1 MEKRVILED
10 QLPSSEHSENCA
22 GFVLLLVLLFFWGV
36 DSLN

>member
-22 GFVLLLVLLFFWGV
+22 GFVLVLLLFEGLTV
-36 DSLN
+36 